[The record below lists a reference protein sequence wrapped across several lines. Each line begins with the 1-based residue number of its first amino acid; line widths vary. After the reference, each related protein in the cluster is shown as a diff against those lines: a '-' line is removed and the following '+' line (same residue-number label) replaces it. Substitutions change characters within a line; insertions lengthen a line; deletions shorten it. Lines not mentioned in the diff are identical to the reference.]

1 MKIKQVKIENFRGYS
16 KQVTVDFGDL
26 TAFVGKNDIGKSTI
40 LDALDVFFNE
50 GRGAVKIDS
59 EDVNKYGLP
68 IDNNVITISVVF
80 EDLPSTLVIDSSNKT
95 SLANEHLLT
104 SDGGLEIVKKYPGG
118 GKEKVF
124 INANHPTNPKCSELL
139 LKKLTDLKKILAS
152 EGIGDGVDKTRNAE
166 MRAAIWN
173 HFKND
178 LQSQDVEIDVT
189 KSEDT
194 KNIWAQLKKELPL
207 YALFQSDRK
216 NSDGDSE
223 VQNPMKWAVQEIL
236 KDTNLQKTL
245 YDVAEEVKAKLKE
258 VADQTLDK
266 LKEMN
271 PEVAQ
276 SLKPIIPPSED
287 LKWAG
292 VFAGV
297 SISGDED
304 IPINKRGSGV
314 RRLVLLNFFRA
325 EAERTQR
332 TKTVQDIIYAI
343 EEPETS
349 QHPDHQRKLIE
360 AFIKLSET
368 QRAQI
373 VLTTHSP
380 AVVKMLTFEHSL
392 ILIKEES
399 GSKKINKIEKRDL
412 PYPSLNEVNYIA
424 FGEADQEYHNELYG
438 YIEGEG
444 LLREFKLGKGKRK
457 YTKDNGTQNGETSSV
472 VLSEYIRHRIHHPE
486 NKHYK
491 DQGGIPSS
499 ELKQSIEE
507 MRDFIRSE
515 NSL

>member
-1 MKIKQVKIENFRGYS
+1 MRIKQVKIENFRGYR
-16 KQVTVDFGDL
+16 KQMTVDFGDL

-40 LDALDVFFNE
+40 LDALDIFFNE
-50 GRGAVKIDS
+50 GKGAVKIDPG
-59 EDVNKYGLP
+59 DVNKYGLAV
-68 IDNNVITISVVF
+68 NNKDITISVVF

-95 SLANEHLLT
+95 SLDAEHLLT
-104 SDGGLEIVKKYPGG
+104 NDNQLEVVKKYPGG

-124 INANHPTNPKCSELL
+124 IKANHPTNPDCSDLL
-139 LKKLTDLKKILAS
+139 LKKQNDLKKILDNNNIVCS
-152 EGIGDGVDKTRNAE
+152 DKTKNAE

-245 YDVAEEVKAKLKE
+245 YDVAEEVKTKLKE

-276 SLKPIIPPSED
+276 SLKPIIPSSED

-332 TKTVQDIIYAI
+332 AKTVQDIIYAI

-349 QHPDHQRKLIE
+349 QHPDHQRKLIK

-399 GSKKINKIEKRDL
+399 DSRKINKIEKRDL

-491 DQGGIPSS
+491 DQGGIPPS